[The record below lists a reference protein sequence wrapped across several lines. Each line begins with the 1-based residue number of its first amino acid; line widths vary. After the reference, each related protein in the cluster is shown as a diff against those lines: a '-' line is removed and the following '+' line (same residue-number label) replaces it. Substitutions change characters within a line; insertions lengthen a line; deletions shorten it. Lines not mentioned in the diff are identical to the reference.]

1 MSNTHDNAFG
11 DDRDRKDVAKEH
23 TADLKD
29 HAVGAGQDLGQ
40 QAKAEARGVAQDV
53 KGEARGLMDTVLGE
67 TRSQVHGGKSK
78 IAEGVRAFAAE
89 VGEMADGGQHQ
100 GQASQV
106 ARTLSST
113 GEDVAR
119 WIETNDPED
128 MLEGVKRYAA
138 RNPMTFLAIAAGAGL
153 LVGRFARG
161 FQAEATDD
169 HDQRGF
175 YGRDARFERGYD
187 PRAYDRSYG
196 YEDSYRREAQGGYP
210 QTGYERQASSFD
222 RPAAPGYQAESGAQ
236 GQAWHHQGEAYGD
249 QGEGFGDRR

>member
-1 MSNTHDNAFG
+1 MSNTHDTPHG
-11 DDRDRKDVAKEH
+11 DDRKEIAKEH
-23 TADLKD
+23 AADLKD

-40 QAKAEARGVAQDV
+40 QAKAEALGVAHDA
-53 KGEARGLMDTVLGE
+53 KAEARGLMDTVLGE
-67 TRSQVHGGKSK
+67 TRSQVRGGQSR

-106 ARTLSST
+106 ARTLSSR

-119 WIETNDPED
+119 WLEANEPED
-128 MLEGVKRYAA
+128 MLQSVKRYAA

-161 FQAEATDD
+161 FQAEASDD
-169 HDQRGF
+169 RDDPRGF

-187 PRAYDRSYG
+187 PRGYDRSFG
-196 YEDSYRREAQGGYP
+196 YEDSYRSDSQGGYP
-210 QTGYERQASSFD
+210 QAGYERQASSFD
-222 RPAAPGYQAESGAQ
+222 RPAAAPGYQAEPGAQ
-236 GQAWHHQGEAYGD
+236 GQAWHHQGDAYGD
-249 QGEGFGDRR
+249 QAPGFGDRR